1 MDATIVTAKRELQG
15 IRVLIAEDEGL
26 VALEIAHTL
35 RKLGCSVVGPVP
47 RVSDVLRLAEEGQI
61 DAAVLDV
68 NLRGE
73 YVYSALPELIRRSIP
88 VVLATG
94 YSDMN
99 LMPQEFRTLPRLSK
113 PFDNKVL
120 ESVCGVAFARVGF

>member
-1 MDATIVTAKRELQG
+1 MNCPAVLNG
-15 IRVLIAEDEGL
+15 LRVLVAEDEGL

-35 RKLGCSVVGPVP
+35 ERLGCRVVGPVP
-47 RVSDVLRLAEEGQI
+47 RVKDVIRLAREGEF

-73 YVYSALPELIRRSIP
+73 YVFVALPELMVRSIP

-94 YSDMN
+94 YSDLN
-99 LMPQEFRTLPRLSK
+99 LLPSEFQGLPRLSK
-113 PFDNKVL
+113 PFDNKNL
-120 ESVCGVAFARVGF
+120 ESVCGAAFGPAGA

>member
-1 MDATIVTAKRELQG
+1 MIRQAALHG
-15 IRVLIAEDEGL
+15 LRVLVAEDEGL

-35 RKLGCSVVGPVP
+35 ERLGCRVVGPVP
-47 RVSDVLRLAEEGQI
+47 RVKDVIRLAREGGF

-73 YVYSALPELIRRSIP
+73 YVFAALPELMERSIP

-94 YSDMN
+94 YSDLSLVPN
-99 LMPQEFRTLPRLSK
+99 EFRALPRLPK
-113 PFDNKVL
+113 PFDNNNL
-120 ESVCGVAFARVGF
+120 ESVCGAVFAPATA